1 MLRAVADL
9 CLAFACVLLAAE
21 LAAQLSVC
29 TPLDDAIRARI
40 VDHGQGLFNVPINSP
55 LRISEETLDPKTC
68 YARLTIATSPPA
80 DPFRRLLFHSPDRR
94 FLTTAVYDTGQPALS
109 APESPDCK
117 PLEDAARPRLEEYAR
132 GLFEL
137 PGNPALRISGAALDA
152 KTCYYRLTF
161 TTAPPAEEFR
171 RTLFLSPDRRFLSTA
186 VYDMNAD
193 AGQREATLNRGL
205 VAFVRQRGWPA
216 IGPADAPVQM
226 ILFGDYQCDVC
237 ARIGRILKDE
247 ILPAVKDKVHF
258 AFLDFP
264 LPGNDRARGA
274 AELAACAARQGLGA
288 YWAMHNYL
296 LETQERIEAGSL
308 YPDAGEFAGMIPGV
322 DAAKFHQC
330 AVNRQTEEDVDASVA
345 LGGAYGVNRTPT
357 LFLNGY
363 RWVGAPDNAADLIRV
378 IERLAA
384 SPAR

>member
-1 MLRAVADL
+1 MRRA
-9 CLAFACVLLAAE
+9 FLAA
-21 LAAQLSVC
+21 ALSGISLSAC
-29 TPLDDAIRARI
+29 TPLDNAARAH
-40 VDHGQGLFNVPINSP
+40 VVEYAQGLFNIPINSP
-55 LRISEETLDPKTC
+55 LRIAEEKLDPRTC
-68 YARLTIATSPPA
+68 YTEVTLATSQPT
-80 DPFRRLLFHSPDRR
+80 DPFRRLLFLAPDRR
-94 FLTTAVYDTGQPALS
+94 FLTTAVYDTGQKAPSAAEPPA
-109 APESPDCK
+109 CT

-137 PGNPALRISGAALDA
+137 PEGSPLRISGATLDT

-161 TTAPPAEEFR
+161 TTSPPAEPFR

-186 VYDMNAD
+186 VYDMDAD

-216 IGPADAPVQM
+216 IGPADAPVQL

-237 ARIGRILKDE
+237 ARMGKILKDE
-247 ILPAVKDKVHF
+247 ILPVVKDKVHF

-264 LPGNDRARGA
+264 LPGNEWARGA
-274 AELAACAARQGLGA
+274 AELAACAARQGPGA

-308 YPDAGEFAGMIPGV
+308 YRDAGEFAGLIPGV

-330 AVNRQTEEDVDASVA
+330 AVNRQTEADVDASVA
-345 LGGAYGVNRTPT
+345 LGEAYGVNQTPT

-363 RWVGAPDNAADLIRV
+363 KWVGAPENAADLIRV

-384 SPAR
+384 GPAR